1 MDIFFSY
8 RRDGGIELTRSL
20 KMALNRKGY
29 TTFFDNDSIGSG
41 EFPTQILNNIERSD
55 NFVLIL
61 TSGALDRC
69 KNDGDWVRREIEH
82 AVKFE
87 KNIIPVFSPEFQR
100 PQDLPENVKKALNY
114 QGVYYNPMQ
123 FNAAINDI
131 VKALKDENGKALRV
145 RKKRNV
151 SNFFYAEGMS
161 PEERKRISYDYE
173 AVKKTEKEIWDKIL
187 EGKEGLTLFAPA
199 VYDADTYMKKYN
211 RPEFAHVYSLV
222 NTEKECE
229 EANEKYGNGGA
240 NRFYVGNM
248 EHDNFEDEMDQI
260 MSDNE
265 IRGFDFVDLTLILRD
280 SSDPSRKLRQVVD
293 RMNPG
298 GIVYIREF
306 DHDCA
311 LAYPDEDGRFDHILE
326 LINLDKYSG
335 DFYAGRKVYA
345 QMLDSYLEDIVL
357 VDSCISTVGLSRKER
372 GTLFEALF
380 SYVPREY
387 NALVMEEPDNKA
399 YKDAQDWLTENYDS
413 MKREFMGDNFFYRAG
428 HMFFYGYVP
437 E

>member
-8 RRDGGIELTRSL
+8 RRDGGLELTRSL
-20 KMALNRKGY
+20 KMALNKKGY

-61 TSGALDRC
+61 SSGALDRC
-69 KNDGDWVRREIEH
+69 RNEGDWVRREIEH
-82 AVKFE
+82 AVKFG
-87 KNIIPVFSPEFQR
+87 KNIIPVFSPEYES
-100 PQDLPENVKKALNY
+100 PADLPVNVKKALDY

-131 VKALKDENGKALRV
+131 VKLLRDENGKALRV

-161 PEERKRISYDYE
+161 PEERKRISHDYE
-173 AVKKTEKEIWDKIL
+173 SVKKTEKEIWDKLL
-187 EGKEGLTLFAPA
+187 EGKENLTLFAPA

-211 RPEFAHVYSLV
+211 RPEFAHVFSLV

-229 EANEKYGNGGA
+229 EANEKYGNDGA

-248 EHDNFEDEMDQI
+248 EHSNFEDEMDQI

-311 LAYPDEDGRFDHILE
+311 LAYPDEDGRFEHILE
-326 LINLDKYSG
+326 LINYDKYSG

-345 QMLDSYLEDIVL
+345 QMLDAYLEDIVL
-357 VDSCISTVGLSRKER
+357 VDSSISTVGLTRKER

-387 NALVMEEPDNKA
+387 TALVKEDPDNKA

-428 HMFFYGYVP
+428 YMFFYGYVP

>member
-8 RRDGGIELTRSL
+8 RRDGGLELTRSL
-20 KMALNRKGY
+20 KMALNKKGF

-61 TSGALDRC
+61 SPGALDRC
-69 KNDGDWVRREIEH
+69 RNEGDWVRKEIEH

-87 KNIIPVFSPEFQR
+87 KNIIPVFSPEFQT
-100 PQDLPENVKKALNY
+100 PEDLPLNVKKALDY

-131 VKALKDENGKALRV
+131 IKALKDENGKALRV

-161 PEERKRISYDYE
+161 PEERKRISHDYDS
-173 AVKKTEKEIWDKIL
+173 VKKTEKEIWDKLL
-187 EGKEGLTLFAPA
+187 EGKENLTLFAPA

-211 RPEFAHVYSLV
+211 RPEFAHVFCLV
-222 NTEKECE
+222 NFEKECE
-229 EANEKYGNGGA
+229 EANEKYGNDGA

-248 EHDNFEDEMDQI
+248 EHSNFEDEMDQI

-280 SSDPSRKLRQVVD
+280 SNNPSKKLKQVVD

-298 GIVYIREF
+298 GIVYVREF

-311 LAYPDEDGRFDHILE
+311 LAYPDEDGRFEHILE
-326 LINLDKYSG
+326 LINYDKYSG

-345 QMLDSYLEDIVL
+345 QMLDAYLEDIVL
-357 VDSCISTVGLSRKER
+357 VDSSISTVGLTRKER

-387 NALVMEEPDNKA
+387 AALVKEEPDNLS
-399 YKDAQDWLTENYDS
+399 YRDARDWLAENYDS

-428 HMFFYGYVP
+428 YMFFYGFVA